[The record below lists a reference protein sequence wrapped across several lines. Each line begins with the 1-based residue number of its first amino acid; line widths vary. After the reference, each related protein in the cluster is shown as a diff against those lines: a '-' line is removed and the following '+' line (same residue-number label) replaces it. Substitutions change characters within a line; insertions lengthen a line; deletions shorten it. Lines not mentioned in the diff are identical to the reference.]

1 MSLELTPI
9 YDEPISPELAK
20 EYVENY
26 KNNKDYKPAD
36 FTAFYFHRDEIQI
49 VLDQNKDKEYIKFTL
64 GMKYLEN
71 IGEKDKLYGCIMMTN
86 SQLIIDG
93 ANITLAAGE
102 GEDNIYD
109 FSHPVPPYPPE
120 E

>member
-1 MSLELTPI
+1 MTIENIPI
-9 YDEPISPELAK
+9 YDKPIDPELAK

-26 KNNKDYKPAD
+26 INNKDFKTTD

-64 GMKYLEN
+64 GMKYLEH
-71 IGEKDKLYGCIMMTN
+71 IGEKDRLYGCVMMTN
-86 SQLIIDG
+86 AQLIIDG
-93 ANITLAAGE
+93 GE
-102 GEDNIYD
+102 VKKVGEDDNIYD
-109 FSHPVPPYPPE
+109 LSHPVPPYPPE